1 MVDAGTTIDCD
12 RVLDYNIMFIRYVMN
27 FNFRHWLCIHVS
39 LEYFMVCMLFV
50 TVTVESAPLLS
61 EPVHNSDFSE
71 HVKAMHK
78 ERDSGF
84 EREYQVCMPV
94 CKCAQLLH
102 ESTHISM
109 HPHMNL
115 YLFGYNITLLSDHW
129 LYSWWCYGHCQGS
142 QTKEQIPQH
151 SHLWVSLCCSMYI
164 SN

>member
-12 RVLDYNIMFIRYVMN
+12 GVLDHNKMLIEKVPLCGMN
-27 FNFRHWLCIHVS
+27 WILTSEAEDCVS
-39 LEYFMVCMLFV
+39 LEYFIVCMLLV
-50 TVTVESAPLLS
+50 TFTVESAPLLS
-61 EPVHNSDFSE
+61 EPVHKSGFSE

-78 ERDSGF
+78 ERESGF

-94 CKCAQLLH
+94 CFNLVSH
-102 ESTHISM
+102 ESTYISM

-115 YLFGYNITLLSDHW
+115 NNITFLSDHW
-129 LYSWWCYGHCQGS
+129 LYSWWCYGYCQGS